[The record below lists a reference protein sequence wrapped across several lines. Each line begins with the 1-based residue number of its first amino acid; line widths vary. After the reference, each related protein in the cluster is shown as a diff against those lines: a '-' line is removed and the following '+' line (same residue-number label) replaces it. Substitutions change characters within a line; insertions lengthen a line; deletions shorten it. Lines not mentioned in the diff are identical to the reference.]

1 MKLANLIG
9 WSALALTVGAVLFR
23 AGYRIGRDKSGL
35 LAGAQGGA
43 SGSQR
48 QVDTTFYFRGV
59 HFLLSDEPDK
69 AIEAFT
75 QAVRIN
81 SETVEIYLSLGNL
94 FRARGEVGRA
104 IRIHQNI
111 IARPDLSDQNR
122 TAALFALAEDYRQG
136 GFLDRAVDAY
146 RRVLAVDPTHRKAL
160 SGLQALHESEGRW
173 DLALEVLRTLKRVSG
188 QSDPRREAHLLLRA
202 GLEQRETDKAKP
214 EASGREGTRESAGPP
229 LSLEPF
235 LAAIRVYPGCVEAY
249 RLLGEAQMER
259 GDIPAAIKH
268 FSTVR
273 KTRPSHF
280 FLLVGAL
287 QKAYT
292 LSKDE
297 KGFHRLMN
305 EAVSSSS
312 ASPRLILCW
321 GNILEG
327 QGRQEEAIQLLRRGV
342 ALHPGSTHLAH
353 RLILF
358 LRRQQRLEEA
368 LEVTD
373 RCLDLL
379 TSRQPVFQCAQ
390 CGFKSQDISWKC
402 PQCQMWDTMEPL

>member
-9 WSALALTVGAVLFR
+9 WAALALTVGAVLFR
-23 AGYRIGRDKSGL
+23 AGYRIGRDRRGL
-35 LAGAQGGA
+35 QAGAQGGPP
-43 SGSQR
+43 GSAQH
-48 QVDTTFYFRGV
+48 VEATFYFRGV
-59 HFLLSDEPDK
+59 NFLLSDEPDK

-136 GFLDRAVDAY
+136 GFLDRAVDSY
-146 RRVLAVDPTHRKAL
+146 RRVLAVDPGHRKAL

-188 QSDPRREAHLLLRA
+188 QADPRREAHLLLRT
-202 GLEQRETDKAKP
+202 GLEQREADK
-214 EASGREGTRESAGPP
+214 EGSGAIPQAAH
-229 LSLEPF
+229 LEPL
-235 LAAIRVYPGCVEAY
+235 LAAIKVYPGCVEAY
-249 RLLGEAQMER
+249 RLLGEAQLER
-259 GDIPAAIKH
+259 GETAAAIKT
-268 FSTVR
+268 FSMVR
-273 KTRPSHF
+273 KTRSSHF

-292 LSKDE
+292 LNRDE
-297 KGFHRLMN
+297 KGFCKMME
-305 EAVSSSS
+305 EAVASPA
-312 ASPRLILCW
+312 ASPRLMLAW
-321 GNILEG
+321 STMLEERG
-327 QGRQEEAIQLLRRGV
+327 LLEEAIRQLRQGV
-342 ALHPGSTHLAH
+342 SLHPASTHLAH
-353 RLILF
+353 RLVVL
-358 LRRQQRLEEA
+358 LRRNRQWEEA
-368 LEVTD
+368 VEVAD
-373 RCLDLL
+373 RSLDLL

>member
-9 WSALALTVGAVLFR
+9 WAALAVTVGAVLFR
-23 AGYRIGRDKSGL
+23 AGYRIGRDKAGL
-35 LAGAQGGA
+35 RRFVAPGAAGIAQQEETA
-43 SGSQR
+43 
-48 QVDTTFYFRGV
+48 FYFRGV

-136 GFLDRAVDAY
+136 GFLDRAVEAY
-146 RRVLAVDPTHRKAL
+146 RRVLTVDPAHRKAL
-160 SGLQALHESEGRW
+160 IGLQALHESEGRW

-188 QSDPRREAHLLLRA
+188 QADPRREAHLLLRA
-202 GLEQRETDKAKP
+202 GQEQWEQEKKNP
-214 EASGREGTRESAGPP
+214 AGSSTTLP
-229 LSLEPF
+229 SLEPF
-235 LAAIRVYPGCVEAY
+235 QAAIKVYPGCVEAY

-259 GDIPAAIKH
+259 NELSAAIKN

-280 FLLVGAL
+280 FLLVSSL
-287 QKAYT
+287 QKAFS
-292 LSKDE
+292 LAKDE
-297 KGFHRLMN
+297 KGFDRLMQD
-305 EAVSSSS
+305 AVA
-312 ASPRLILCW
+312 ASTATPRLILSW
-321 GNILEG
+321 GNILEE
-327 QGRQEEAIQLLRRGV
+327 QGRLEEAILLLRRGV
-342 ALHPGSTHLAH
+342 AAHPNSPFLAH
-353 RLILF
+353 RL
-358 LRRQQRLEEA
+358 LRLLSRSAQWQEA
-368 LEVTD
+368 SVVGE
-373 RCLDLL
+373 RCLDML
-379 TSRQPVFQCAQ
+379 TSRQPVFQCSQ

-402 PQCQMWDTMEPL
+402 PQCQVWDTMEPL

>member
-9 WSALALTVGAVLFR
+9 WTALVLTVGTVLFR
-23 AGYRIGRDKSGL
+23 AGYRIGREKDSRLRSAQGL
-35 LAGAQGGA
+35 LPGSAQHEEA
-43 SGSQR
+43 
-48 QVDTTFYFRGV
+48 TFYFRGV
-59 HFLLSDEPDK
+59 NFLLSDEPDK

-111 IARPDLSDQNR
+111 IARPDLSDSNR

-136 GFLDRAVDAY
+136 GFFDRAVDSY
-146 RRVLAVDPTHRKAL
+146 RRVLAVDPAHRKAL

-173 DLALEVLRTLKRVSG
+173 DLALEVLRTLKQVSG
-188 QSDPRREAHLLLRA
+188 QPDPRREAHLLLRA
-202 GLEQRETDKAKP
+202 GLEQWESTK
-214 EASGREGTRESAGPP
+214 SGPTPQP
-229 LSLEPF
+229 VPLEPF
-235 LAAIRVYPGCVEAY
+235 LAAIKVYPGCVEAY
-249 RLLGEAQMER
+249 RLLGEAQLER
-259 GDIPAAIKH
+259 GEISAAIKS
-268 FSTVR
+268 FSAVR

-292 LSKDE
+292 LAKDE
-297 KGFHRLMN
+297 KGFYKMMN
-305 EAVSSSS
+305 EAVASPS
-312 ASPRLILCW
+312 ASARLILCW
-321 GNILEG
+321 SNLLEE
-327 QGRQEEAIQLLRRGV
+327 QGRSEEAIQLLRRGV
-342 ALHPGSTHLAH
+342 TLHPGATHLAH
-353 RLILF
+353 RLIF
-358 LRRQQRLEEA
+358 LLKRAHHLEEA
-368 LEVTD
+368 LAVAD

-402 PQCQMWDTMEPL
+402 PQCQVWDTMEPL

>member
-23 AGYRIGRDKSGL
+23 AGYRIGRDNMRRLG
-35 LAGAQGGA
+35 LAGGQPG
-43 SGSQR
+43 SGQH
-48 QVDTTFYFRGV
+48 QEATLYFRGV
-59 HFLLSDEPDK
+59 NFLLSDEPDK

-146 RRVLAVDPTHRKAL
+146 RRVLAVEPAHRKAL

-173 DLALEVLRTLKRVSG
+173 DLALEVLRTLKQVSG
-188 QSDPRREAHLLLRA
+188 QADPRREAHLLLRA
-202 GLEQRETDKAKP
+202 GLEQWETDKKNTGAP
-214 EASGREGTRESAGPP
+214 NQPVD
-229 LSLEPF
+229 LEPF
-235 LAAIRVYPGCVEAY
+235 LAATKVYPGCVEAY
-249 RLLGEAQMER
+249 RLLGEAQLER
-259 GDIPAAIKH
+259 GDSAGAIKS
-268 FSTVR
+268 FGAVR

-280 FLLVGAL
+280 FLLVSAL

-292 LSKDE
+292 LSRDE
-297 KGFHRLMN
+297 KGFDKMMQD
-305 EAVSSSS
+305 AVSSPAVS
-312 ASPRLILCW
+312 ARLLLCW
-321 GNILEG
+321 SNLLEER
-327 QGRQEEAIQLLRRGV
+327 GRVEEAIQLLRRGIT
-342 ALHPGSTHLAH
+342 LHPTSVNLAH
-353 RLILF
+353 RLLLL
-358 LRRQQRLEEA
+358 LRRTRQLEEA
-368 LEVTD
+368 LTVAD

-379 TSRQPVFQCAQ
+379 TSRQPVFQCSQ

-402 PQCQMWDTMEPL
+402 PQCQVWDTMEPL

>member
-23 AGYRIGRDKSGL
+23 AGYRIGRDRALRLQS
-35 LAGAQGGA
+35 QGGPPGLVRHEEA
-43 SGSQR
+43 A
-48 QVDTTFYFRGV
+48 FYFRGV
-59 HFLLSDEPDK
+59 NFLLSDEPDK

-122 TAALFALAEDYRQG
+122 TVALFALAEDYRQG
-136 GFLDRAVDAY
+136 GFLDRAVDSY

-173 DLALEVLRTLKRVSG
+173 DLALEVLRTLKQVSG
-188 QSDPRREAHLLLRA
+188 QADPRREAHLLLRT
-202 GLEQRETDKAKP
+202 GLEQREADKRGSGTDN
-214 EASGREGTRESAGPP
+214 ASGQVAT
-229 LSLEPF
+229 LEPF
-235 LAAIRVYPGCVEAY
+235 WTAIKVYPGCVEAY
-249 RLLGEAQMER
+249 RLLGEAQLER
-259 GDIPAAIKH
+259 GEISAAIKN

-280 FLLVGAL
+280 FLLVNAL

-292 LSKDE
+292 LSGDE
-297 KGFHRLMN
+297 KGFYRLMS
-305 EAVSSSS
+305 EAVASPS

-321 GNILEG
+321 SNILEE
-327 QGRQEEAIQLLRRGV
+327 QGRVEEAIQLLRRGV
-342 ALHPGSTHLAH
+342 VLHPGSTHLAH
-353 RLILF
+353 RLLVL
-358 LRRQQRLEEA
+358 LRRDRQLEEA
-368 LEVTD
+368 LEVAD

-379 TSRQPVFQCAQ
+379 TSRQPVFQCSQ

-402 PQCQMWDTMEPL
+402 PQCQVWDTMEPL

>member
-9 WSALALTVGAVLFR
+9 WAALAITVGTVLFR
-23 AGYRIGRDKSGL
+23 TGYRMGRDKAVSRS
-35 LAGAQGGA
+35 AIAPGG
-43 SGSQR
+43 SGSAQYEE
-48 QVDTTFYFRGV
+48 TAFYFRGV

-136 GFLDRAVDAY
+136 GFLDRAVEAY
-146 RRVLAVDPTHRKAL
+146 RRVLEVDPAHRKAL
-160 SGLQALHESEGRW
+160 TGLQALHESEGRW

-188 QSDPRREAHLLLRA
+188 QADPRREAHLLLRA
-202 GLEQRETDKAKP
+202 GLEIWEQDKKN
-214 EASGREGTRESAGPP
+214 SGSITPAPSID
-229 LSLEPF
+229 PF
-235 LAAIRVYPGCVEAY
+235 LAAIKVYPGCVEAY
-249 RLLGEAQMER
+249 RLLGEAEIER
-259 GDIPAAIKH
+259 NEPLNAVKH
-268 FSTVR
+268 FNMVR

-280 FLLVGAL
+280 FLLVGPM
-287 QKAYT
+287 QKAYA
-292 LSKDE
+292 LAKDE
-297 KGFHRLMN
+297 RGFERMMQ
-305 EAVSSSS
+305 EAVAAAT

-321 GNILEG
+321 GNILEE
-327 QGRQEEAIQLLRRGV
+327 QG
-342 ALHPGSTHLAH
+342 
-353 RLILF
+353 
-358 LRRQQRLEEA
+358 RLEEA
-368 LEVTD
+368 IVLLRKGVAAHPASAFLVHRLIRLLGRTGQWQEAGEVSE
-373 RCLDLL
+373 RCLDML
-379 TSRQPVFQCAQ
+379 TSRQPVFQCSQ

-402 PQCQMWDTMEPL
+402 PQCQVWDTMEPL

>member
-23 AGYRIGRDKSGL
+23 AGYRIGRDNMRRLGLSG
-35 LAGAQGGA
+35 GQP
-43 SGSQR
+43 GSVQHEEA
-48 QVDTTFYFRGV
+48 TFYFRGV
-59 HFLLSDEPDK
+59 NFLLSDEPDK

-111 IARPDLSDQNR
+111 IARPDLSNQNR

-136 GFLDRAVDAY
+136 GFLDRAVDSY
-146 RRVLAVDPTHRKAL
+146 RRVLSVDPTHRKAL

-173 DLALEVLRTLKRVSG
+173 DLALEVLRRLKQVSG
-188 QSDPRREAHLLLRA
+188 QTDPRREAHLLLRT
-202 GLEQRETDKAKP
+202 GLEQWEADKKV
-214 EASGREGTRESAGPP
+214 AGAATQPV
-229 LSLEPF
+229 SLEPF
-235 LAAIRVYPGCVEAY
+235 QAAIKVYPGCVEAY
-249 RLLGEAQMER
+249 RLLGEAQLER
-259 GDIPAAIKH
+259 GEVSGAIKN
-268 FSTVR
+268 FSAVR

-292 LSKDE
+292 LARDE
-297 KGFHRLMN
+297 KGFDKMMHD
-305 EAVSSSS
+305 AV
-312 ASPRLILCW
+312 ASPSVSARLLLCW
-321 GNILEG
+321 SGILEER
-327 QGRQEEAIQLLRRGV
+327 GRLEEAIQLLRRGIS
-342 ALHPGSTHLAH
+342 LHPGSVNLAH
-353 RLILF
+353 RLILL
-358 LRRQQRLEEA
+358 LRRTRQLEEA
-368 LEVTD
+368 VEVAD
-373 RCLDLL
+373 RSLDLL

-402 PQCQMWDTMEPL
+402 PQCQVWDTMEPL